1 MAPAFRGCGRHGRPH
16 YKQGIARYTPD
27 EIVDKASKDLAA
39 VAEILGENRIF
50 SGRPADVFDAVVFGM
65 TILIYQLREM
75 HPRLTDYARS
85 LPNLTQYIGN
95 LLTEFFP
102 DLDRDF

>member
-1 MAPAFRGCGRHGRPH
+1 
-16 YKQGIARYTPD
+16 
-27 EIVDKASKDLAA
+27 
-39 VAEILGENRIF
+39 
-50 SGRPADVFDAVVFGM
+50 
-65 TILIYQLREM
+65 
-75 HPRLTDYARS
+75 